1 MKRFPGYDAEAKEYS
16 AETHRKHILGL
27 HVAEYMRKL
36 EEEDED
42 AYNRQF
48 SRYIKLGIVADDVS
62 PLNYILLNGLNILY
76 HLKFKF
82 NGGRNLYSKKISHTT
97 DTSLSYI

>member
-1 MKRFPGYDAEAKEYS
+1 MYSVKRFPGYDAENKEYS

-42 AYNRQF
+42 TYNRQF
-48 SRYIKLGIVADDVS
+48 SQYVKLGIVADDVS
-62 PLNYILLNGLNILY
+62 QLIIYLNSFKTQFLKYYLHIFVLY
-76 HLKFKF
+76 KLCNH
-82 NGGRNLYSKKISHTT
+82 
-97 DTSLSYI
+97 

>member
-1 MKRFPGYDAEAKEYS
+1 MKRFPGYDAEAKEYN

-42 AYNRQF
+42 SYNRQF
-48 SRYIKLGIVADDVS
+48 SQYIKLGIVADDVS
-62 PLNYILLNGLNILY
+62 QFL
-76 HLKFKF
+76 F
-82 NGGRNLYSKKISHTT
+82 NL
-97 DTSLSYI
+97 

>member
-1 MKRFPGYDAEAKEYS
+1 MKRFPGYDAESKEYS
-16 AETHRKHILGL
+16 AEVHRKHILGL

-48 SRYIKLGIVADDVS
+48 SQYIKLGIVADDVS
-62 PLNYILLNGLNILY
+62 FLIIKYLFI
-76 HLKFKF
+76 F
-82 NGGRNLYSKKISHTT
+82 
-97 DTSLSYI
+97 

>member
-1 MKRFPGYDAEAKEYS
+1 MEVSTFLTGNNKKKAFYKQFLNHIFFIISVKRFPGYDAEAKEYS

-42 AYNRQF
+42 TYNRQF
-48 SRYIKLGIVADDVS
+48 SQYIKLGIVADDVS
-62 PLNYILLNGLNILY
+62 HFIIL
-76 HLKFKF
+76 H
-82 NGGRNLYSKKISHTT
+82 
-97 DTSLSYI
+97 

>member
-1 MKRFPGYDAEAKEYS
+1 MCVLLNSRYSKYSVKRFPGYDAEAKEYS

-42 AYNRQF
+42 SYNRQF
-48 SRYIKLGIVADDVS
+48 SKYIKLGIVADDVS
-62 PLNYILLNGLNILY
+62 
-76 HLKFKF
+76 
-82 NGGRNLYSKKISHTT
+82 
-97 DTSLSYI
+97 

>member
-48 SRYIKLGIVADDVS
+48 SQYIKLGIVADDVS
-62 PLNYILLNGLNILY
+62 LLIIALSNTNS
-76 HLKFKF
+76 LKI
-82 NGGRNLYSKKISHTT
+82 RCIST
-97 DTSLSYI
+97 

>member
-42 AYNRQF
+42 SYTRQF
-48 SRYIKLGIVADDVS
+48 SQYIKLGIVADDVS
-62 PLNYILLNGLNILY
+62 TFSNVCVINCIES
-76 HLKFKF
+76 
-82 NGGRNLYSKKISHTT
+82 NLW
-97 DTSLSYI
+97 

>member
-1 MKRFPGYDAEAKEYS
+1 MFILSVKRFPGYDAEAKEYN

-48 SRYIKLGIVADDVS
+48 SKYIKLGIVADDVS
-62 PLNYILLNGLNILY
+62 QYSLFI
-76 HLKFKF
+76 
-82 NGGRNLYSKKISHTT
+82 NLVH
-97 DTSLSYI
+97 

>member
-1 MKRFPGYDAEAKEYS
+1 MIIYKINILIHLYVYLSSVKRFPGYDAEAKEYS

-42 AYNRQF
+42 AFNRQF
-48 SRYIKLGIVADDVS
+48 SQYIKLGIVADDVS
-62 PLNYILLNGLNILY
+62 YIYLILIPI
-76 HLKFKF
+76 
-82 NGGRNLYSKKISHTT
+82 N
-97 DTSLSYI
+97 